1 MTAAGIFITET
12 PPHGSGIR
20 TAVKDLFDTAG
31 TRTTYGS
38 AVFADHVP
46 EATAPAVARLEA
58 AGYATVG
65 KTNLHEFAW
74 GITSENPHYGTVPNP
89 RAPGRVAGG
98 SSGGNAAALA
108 AGLVDAALG
117 TDSAGSIR
125 IPSACCGTTGFK
137 PTFGLVAL
145 EGCFPLAPT
154 FDCAGPMAADVAGCE
169 RMLAALASGFE
180 PAALQALADVRAGV
194 ASTDRAEPLVRERV
208 EAAAA
213 RFPHARPVEVPAPD
227 GVYPCFGREA
237 AEVHAELFR
246 EHREAYGE
254 NVATKIEWALT
265 IEDAEVEAARAAR
278 DRYRERIAALFAEID
293 VLVTPTIPMV
303 APPTG
308 IGDLALRGRMI
319 ELTLPWNV
327 VGAPALALPCG
338 RAEDG
343 LPASVQLV
351 GRPGADATVLAAGR
365 LLERALA
372 GSV

>member
-1 MTAAGIFITET
+1 MTEPGIWITET
-12 PPHGSGIR
+12 PPERPGPR
-20 TAVKDLFDTAG
+20 MAVKDLFDTAG
-31 TRTTYGS
+31 VRTTYGS
-38 AVFADHVP
+38 LVFADHVP
-46 EATAPAVARLEA
+46 EATAPAVVRLEQ
-58 AGYATVG
+58 AGYVSAG
-65 KTNLHEFAW
+65 KANLHEFAW

-117 TDSAGSIR
+117 TDSAGSVR

-137 PTFGLVAL
+137 PTFGLVSL

-154 FDCAGPMAADVAGCE
+154 FDHGGPMAVDVAGCE
-169 RMLAALASGFE
+169 RMLAALAPGFE
-180 PAALQALADVRAGV
+180 PAGLSSLGDLRAGV
-194 ASTDRAEPLVRERV
+194 AWTERADPLVGERV

-213 RFPHARPVEVPAPD
+213 RFPAARPVDVPGPD

-265 IEDAEVEAARAAR
+265 IEDTEVDAARAAR
-278 DRYRERIAALFAEID
+278 ERYRERIAAVFDGID

-308 IGDLALRGRMI
+308 IGDLELRGRMI

-338 RAEDG
+338 PAEDG

-351 GRPGADATVLAAGR
+351 GRPGDDATVLAAGR
-365 LLERALA
+365 LLERTLA
-372 GSV
+372 G